1 MGAGREPHVSGGH
14 PPRPPIP
21 IRPFDPDA
29 AAPGASELAA
39 WLAGCLGPEP
49 RVVERVV
56 AAERPSA
63 DDEPMPVGEV
73 AAAVDAGRE
82 AAAKAAGD
90 GVTVLVGTGGATEPA
105 ARVTSALSTLEA
117 GPLGILRRQGDAETA
132 LLCGLAL
139 GAGEH
144 GLAYV
149 ADGDAAFAG
158 AAVAIA
164 LEPDLRPRVRASDE
178 IGSDLDSALEAL
190 RAA

>member
-1 MGAGREPHVSGGH
+1 MNAGPEPGH
-14 PPRPPIP
+14 PRRPPIP
-21 IRPFDPDA
+21 IRPFDAEA
-29 AAPGASELAA
+29 AAPGAGELAA
-39 WLAGCLGPEP
+39 WLAGCLGPDP

-56 AAERPSA
+56 VAHRAGP
-63 DDEPMPVGEV
+63 DGPLPVGEV
-73 AAAVDAGRE
+73 AAAVDAGRD

-139 GAGEH
+139 GAGEQ

-149 ADGDAAFAG
+149 ADGAAAFAG

-178 IGSDLDSALEAL
+178 LGSDLESALETL
-190 RAA
+190 RGA

>member
-1 MGAGREPHVSGGH
+1 VSATPPAGH
-14 PPRPPIP
+14 PHRPPIP
-21 IRPFDPDA
+21 IRPFDA
-29 AAPGASELAA
+29 GAAPPGAGEVAG
-39 WLAGCLGPEP
+39 WLAGCLGQRP

-56 AAERPSA
+56 EAQRPGRA
-63 DDEPMPVGEV
+63 GPLPVGEV
-73 AAAVDAGRE
+73 AAAVDAGRD
-82 AAAKAAGD
+82 AAAAAAGD
-90 GVTVLVGTGGATEPA
+90 GVTVLVGTGGAEEPA

-149 ADGDAAFAG
+149 ADGPAAFAG

-164 LEPDLRPRVRASDE
+164 LEPDLRPRVRATDE
-178 IGSDLDSALEAL
+178 LGGDLSSALEAL
-190 RAA
+190 RAAGP

>member
-1 MGAGREPHVSGGH
+1 VSAGPRAGH

-21 IRPFDPDA
+21 IQPFDPAA
-29 AAPGASELAA
+29 AAPGAGELAT
-39 WLAGCLGPEP
+39 WLAGCLGPQP
-49 RVVERVV
+49 RVIERVV
-56 AAERPSA
+56 VAHRAGPEAPL
-63 DDEPMPVGEV
+63 PVGEV
-73 AAAVDAGRE
+73 AAAVDAGRD
-82 AAAKAAGD
+82 AAAAAAGD
-90 GVTVLVGTGGATEPA
+90 GVTVLVGTGGAEEPA
-105 ARVTSALSTLEA
+105 ARVTTALSTLEA
-117 GPLGILRRQGDAETA
+117 GPLGILRRQGDTETA

-149 ADGDAAFAG
+149 ADGAAAFAG

-178 IGSDLDSALEAL
+178 IGTDLESALDAL

>member
-1 MGAGREPHVSGGH
+1 GRPLPQPALRPAVHPRARGQPRRRAAVGAGREPHVSGGH

-29 AAPGASELAA
+29 AAPGAGELAA
-39 WLAGCLGPEP
+39 WLAGCLGREP

-90 GVTVLVGTGGATEPA
+90 GVTVLVG
-105 ARVTSALSTLEA
+105 
-117 GPLGILRRQGDAETA
+117 
-132 LLCGLAL
+132 
-139 GAGEH
+139 
-144 GLAYV
+144 
-149 ADGDAAFAG
+149 
-158 AAVAIA
+158 
-164 LEPDLRPRVRASDE
+164 
-178 IGSDLDSALEAL
+178 
-190 RAA
+190 

>member
-1 MGAGREPHVSGGH
+1 VSAGH

-21 IRPFDPDA
+21 IRPFDPS
-29 AAPGASELAA
+29 AAPPGAGELAA

-56 AAERPSA
+56 VAHRAGAAGPL
-63 DDEPMPVGEV
+63 PPGEV

-82 AAAKAAGD
+82 TAAAAADD
-90 GVTVLVGTGGATEPA
+90 GITVLVGTGGADEPA

-139 GAGEH
+139 GAGER

-149 ADGDAAFAG
+149 ADGMAAFAG

-164 LEPDLRPRVRASDE
+164 LEPDLRPRVRAADE
-178 IGSDLDSALEAL
+178 LGRDLADALDAL
-190 RAA
+190 RAAV

>member
-1 MGAGREPHVSGGH
+1 VSAGASGGH
-14 PPRPPIP
+14 PRRPPIP
-21 IRPFDPDA
+21 IRPFDDDA
-29 AAPGASELAA
+29 AADRTDELAA

-56 AAERPSA
+56 VAQRPSA
-63 DDEPMPVGEV
+63 ASPLPVDEV
-73 AAAVDAGRE
+73 AAAVDAGRD
-82 AAAKAAGD
+82 AAGSAAD
-90 GVTVLVGTGGATEPA
+90 AGVTVLVGTGGAEEPGT
-105 ARVTSALSTLEA
+105 RVTHALSTLEA

-132 LLCGLAL
+132 VLCGLAL

-149 ADGDAAFAG
+149 ADGAAAFAG

-178 IGSDLDSALEAL
+178 LGGDLDSALDAL
-190 RAA
+190 RAAA